1 MTRIEKKEILSDEKT
16 KKVAMQVST
25 VSIVV
30 NLLLSVFKLLAGII
44 GKSGAMVSDAIHS
57 ASDVFS
63 SFIVIIGVSIAGKE
77 SDEGHQYGHD
87 RLECVAAIILAV
99 VLLITGAGIGIDG
112 VNKIINGTNGNQTI
126 PGIIAMVAAIVS
138 IAPASCKGCNDIT

>member
-1 MTRIEKKEILSDEKT
+1 MTRIDKNDILSDEKT
-16 KKVAMQVST
+16 NKVAMQVST

-63 SFIVIIGVSIAGKE
+63 SFIVLIGVSIAGIE
-77 SDEGHQYGHD
+77 SDEGHLYGHD
-87 RLECVAAIILAV
+87 RLECVAAII
-99 VLLITGAGIGIDG
+99 
-112 VNKIINGTNGNQTI
+112 
-126 PGIIAMVAAIVS
+126 
-138 IAPASCKGCNDIT
+138 

>member
-1 MTRIEKKEILSDEKT
+1 MTVSKKSYFIKESIVIKESGFVMTRIEKKEILSDEKT

-63 SFIVIIGVSIAGKE
+63 SFIVIIGVSLAGKE
-77 SDEGHQYGHD
+77 SD
-87 RLECVAAIILAV
+87 
-99 VLLITGAGIGIDG
+99 
-112 VNKIINGTNGNQTI
+112 
-126 PGIIAMVAAIVS
+126 
-138 IAPASCKGCNDIT
+138 

>member
-1 MTRIEKKEILSDEKT
+1 MTVPKKSYFIKENIVIKESGTRIEKKEILSDEKT

-63 SFIVIIGVSIAGKE
+63 SFIVIIGVSLAGKE

-87 RLECVAAIILAV
+87 RCSYYF
-99 VLLITGAGIGIDG
+99 GS
-112 VNKIINGTNGNQTI
+112 GTSYNRSRNWHRW
-126 PGIIAMVAAIVS
+126 
-138 IAPASCKGCNDIT
+138 CK